1 MRKSLIISISAALL
15 LCAVLCTAGCVEAPS
30 DPIAGTYVTET
41 DSAVSYAFF
50 ENDGTGLFTE
60 SAETADAAGVLQ
72 GTFDWTAVEP
82 KKTYTLLFADGET
95 ETATL
100 DAGRGLLTIG
110 GVEYQKYPSELS
122 GYSGKLPKRHH
133 DETGE
138 TERED
143 AKEWLLFMI
152 KASVED
158 NGMGLCE
165 ALEEL
170 IAEAERLEG
179 ENPEIGIL
187 KNQMTELKG
196 QVLSFVNNQGKRLTD
211 AAKNLDTSP
220 DNQVLFRQQIDEL
233 EIQRMNL
240 EEEMGR
246 FTFQADALARQMS
259 ELKKM
264 M

>member
-1 MRKSLIISISAALL
+1 MNKTTIAAISAALL

-122 GYSGKLPKRHH
+122 GLAPKLEPVSKPAH
-133 DETGE
+133 
-138 TERED
+138 
-143 AKEWLLFMI
+143 
-152 KASVED
+152 
-158 NGMGLCE
+158 
-165 ALEEL
+165 
-170 IAEAERLEG
+170 
-179 ENPEIGIL
+179 
-187 KNQMTELKG
+187 
-196 QVLSFVNNQGKRLTD
+196 
-211 AAKNLDTSP
+211 
-220 DNQVLFRQQIDEL
+220 
-233 EIQRMNL
+233 
-240 EEEMGR
+240 
-246 FTFQADALARQMS
+246 
-259 ELKKM
+259 ELKKQQSGM
-264 M
+264 KINTEKPEAPGLAIS